1 MIMKMVMKSCKK
13 NMTHLSDAWIAYK
26 KVYDMAP
33 HTCILQCL
41 KIIKAADNIRNVIEN
56 PMKNWNVELKSGRKT
71 LGEVKINKGIFQVDS
86 LLPILFVIS
95 LIPLSV
101 LLRDLKTGHLL
112 EEFREKINHLLFMD
126 DLKI

>member
-1 MIMKMVMKSCKK
+1 MFKMNKK
-13 NMTHLSDAWIAYK
+13 RKVTNWSVAWIDYK
-26 KVYDMAP
+26 NAYDMVP

-101 LLRDLKTGHLL
+101 LLRDMKTGHLL
-112 EEFREKINHLLFMD
+112 EEFREKINHLLFVD